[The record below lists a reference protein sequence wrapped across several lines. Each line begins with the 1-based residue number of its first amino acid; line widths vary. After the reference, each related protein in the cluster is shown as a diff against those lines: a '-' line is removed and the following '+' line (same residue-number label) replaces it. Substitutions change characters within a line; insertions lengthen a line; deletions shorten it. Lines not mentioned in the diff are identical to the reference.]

1 MFHEQESRRS
11 ESIRDLTVDQAL
23 KLECLVI
30 LLRTPLKE
38 GEEGEEGQRTDPDS
52 RCLYET
58 HDTSLEPA

>member
-38 GEEGEEGQRTDPDS
+38 GEEGE
-52 RCLYET
+52 
-58 HDTSLEPA
+58 